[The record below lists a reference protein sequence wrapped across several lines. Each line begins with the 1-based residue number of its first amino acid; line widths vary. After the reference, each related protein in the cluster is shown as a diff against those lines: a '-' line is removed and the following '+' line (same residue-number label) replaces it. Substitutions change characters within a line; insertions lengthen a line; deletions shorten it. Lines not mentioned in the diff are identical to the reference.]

1 MSCIIPTRP
10 SKPAVSVYILL
21 FHQFIDFNSCAL
33 NSNLNSF
40 GTIFVNQNVDLA
52 ANELKIVGLEYQS
65 MPNGAVFAGATVS
78 INNTSMQ
85 ATIRNVAKN
94 AANIMVKNHKS
105 GASSGT
111 VYFTVFYMPKR

>member
-1 MSCIIPTRP
+1 MRC
-10 SKPAVSVYILL
+10 LL
-21 FHQFIDFNSCAL
+21 LNCSLINPVIFNSCAL

-40 GTIFVNQNVDLA
+40 GTITASQNVDLA
-52 ANELKIVGLEYQS
+52 ANELRIIGLEYQR
-65 MPNGAVFAGATVS
+65 MPNGTAFAAATVS

-85 ATIRNVAKN
+85 ATIRNVAAN
-94 AANIMVKNHKS
+94 AANVMVKNHKS